1 MTNKRFTLRD
11 YYNALLNIEEV
22 ASNPTLRKVTEER
35 LVQLDKKNGTAG
47 ADRKPTAK
55 QVENEGYKAEIME
68 FLPVASD
75 ECVGWTVAEINKNVP
90 CCAEGGFSSSKTTSL
105 VTQLAKADLI
115 IRKEVKGRAYFSAK
129 AE

>member
-55 QVENEGYKAEIME
+55 QVENECIKAEILKHMPTE
-68 FLPVASD
+68 RDLT
-75 ECVGWTVAEINKNVP
+75 VGEMIKEIP
-90 CCAEGGFSSSKTTSL
+90 ACDGLSSSKVTALIHQL
-105 VTQLAKADLI
+105 VKAELV
-115 IRKEVKGRAYFSAK
+115 IRSEVKGKAYFRK
-129 AE
+129 A

>member
-47 ADRKPTAK
+47 ADRKLTAK
-55 QVENEGYKAEIME
+55 QVENECIKAEILKHMPTE
-68 FLPVASD
+68 RDLT
-75 ECVGWTVAEINKNVP
+75 VGEMIKEIP
-90 CCAEGGFSSSKTTSL
+90 ACDGLSSSKVTALIHQL
-105 VTQLAKADLI
+105 VKAELV
-115 IRKEVKGRAYFSAK
+115 IRSEVKGKAYFRK
-129 AE
+129 A